1 MIIVHISIHIKPDKV
16 EDFKEVTLK
25 NARKSVQEPGIV
37 RFDII
42 QQEDDPKHF
51 LLEEMYRNS
60 DAIAKH
66 KDTTHYAEWRDAAEP
81 LMSEPRKKIT
91 YIKIFPDDKE
101 FIKE

>member
-1 MIIVHISIHIKPDKV
+1 MIIVHISVHVKSDKV

-25 NARKSVQEPGIV
+25 NARNSIQEPGIV

-42 QQEDDPKHF
+42 QQEDDPTRF
-51 LLEEMYRNS
+51 LLEEIYSNS

-66 KDTTHYAEWRDAAEP
+66 KETIHYAEWRDAAEP

-91 YIKIFPDDKE
+91 YIKIFPDNKE
-101 FIKE
+101 F